1 MARPPRIPYG
11 YCPTFGQCSE
21 YILLLDSKG
30 IVEFRK
36 INDLYASSRGRSQ
49 DNVQFLP
56 SLKSKPERRGRKLLV
71 LLWKGFV
78 WQKENKIP
86 NIKMTAY
93 ADTKSAPLRSL
104 DDVLQNMRRYRF
116 TFSGISMSSQV
127 K

>member
-1 MARPPRIPYG
+1 M
-11 YCPTFGQCSE
+11 
-21 YILLLDSKG
+21 
-30 IVEFRK
+30 
-36 INDLYASSRGRSQ
+36 
-49 DNVQFLP
+49 QFLP

-116 TFSGISMSSQV
+116 TFSGISMS
-127 K
+127 